1 MDDDFSRAIGRM
13 VKNERELS
21 FAAAQAY
28 NVFKSFVDAGFTE
41 EQAIQMLIGMIRPNQ
56 QE

>member
-1 MDDDFSRAIGRM
+1 MEDDFSRAIGRM